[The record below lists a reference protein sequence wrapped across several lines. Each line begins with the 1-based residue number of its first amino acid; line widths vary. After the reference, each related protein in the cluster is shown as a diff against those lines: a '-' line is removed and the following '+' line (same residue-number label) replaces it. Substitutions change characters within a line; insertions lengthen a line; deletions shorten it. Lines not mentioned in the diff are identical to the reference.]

1 MRIGFITCVQLGH
14 DCIEAIHSIGGSFS
28 LFVTLKDSRAT
39 TKSGRVYLD
48 KISKSSGTPLV
59 KVSHINDKK
68 SIEEIRRANL
78 DWLFIVGWSQIANS
92 EVLALPRLGVLGMH
106 PTLLPQGR
114 GRASIPWAIMKGL
127 SETGVTLFKLDNGVD
142 TGPILGQIKIPI
154 KRKETATSLYKLI
167 ANGHCDLI
175 KNVWLNNLIPDI
187 ISLRCQDDNN
197 ATIWPCRKPED
208 GQILTVMSMEKID
221 CIVRATTKPYPGAF
235 FLNNNKKIIIW
246 NGKMNFSFK
255 KSDNSYTIPCS
266 DGFYLATEY
275 EIESM

>member
-1 MRIGFITCVQLGH
+1 MRIGFVTCVRLGYE
-14 DCIEAIHSIGGSFS
+14 CIEAIHSIGGKFS
-28 LFVTLKDSRAT
+28 LFVSLEDAQAT
-39 TKSGRVYLD
+39 KKSGRVYLD
-48 KISKSSGTPLV
+48 KISKSSCTPLV

-68 SIEEIRRANL
+68 SIEAIRKANL

-92 EVLALPRLGVLGMH
+92 EVLELPRFGVLGMH

-167 ANGHCDLI
+167 TNGHCDLI
-175 KNVWLNNLIPDI
+175 KNVWLNNLLPDN
-187 ISLRCQDDNN
+187 ISLDYQDDNN
-197 ATIWPCRKPED
+197 ATIWPGRKPED
-208 GQILTVMSMEKID
+208 GQILTTMSMERID
-221 CIVRATTKPYPGAF
+221 YIVRATTKPYPGAF
-235 FLNNNKKIIIW
+235 FLNNNQKIIIW
-246 NGKMNFSFK
+246 NGKANNFFK
-255 KSDNSYTIPCS
+255 KNDDGYIIKCQ

-275 EIESM
+275 EIESI